1 MRRPHASTRQDDL
14 AIDWHAVHEEALE
27 ILRQYI
33 HIDTSNPP
41 GNETPAAR
49 YLGSLLEAE
58 GIETRYFET
67 APNREILYAV
77 LPGDGSKRPFM
88 LCNHTDVV
96 PVEPQYWTVPAF
108 EGVEKGGRFYG
119 RGAVDMKS
127 IGVMQLVAVLL
138 ARRLGLPLRRDLIF
152 CAVPDEEALG
162 RLGMQWLCD
171 HHPELVEDVE
181 YEMNE
186 GGSGAS
192 DFQGQP
198 DRQVFS
204 VATNEKQVCWLRL
217 TAVGVPGHGS
227 IPHPVE
233 HNSAV
238 RLARAVQRLA
248 EWERPITFTPETEVW
263 VAQLVEAGLLP
274 TNRDQLLERIEA
286 SPQLKA
292 MFINTL
298 NVTMLD
304 SGIKANVI
312 PAMSSAVV
320 DCRLLPG
327 QSRDEWRAA
336 VVDRID
342 DEQVQVEFHEALD
355 ANEPQAVAWDTEF
368 YRVIEAV
375 IKDAIEDAVV
385 VPSMTVGGT
394 DNRFLRQ
401 RGIPA
406 YGFAPCV
413 LSAAERAGFHGNDE
427 FITLDN
433 LRMGNELTFEIVR
446 RMCT

>member
-1 MRRPHASTRQDDL
+1 MRHKPLQRKDGL
-14 AIDWHAVHEEALE
+14 GIDWNAVHAEALD

-33 HIDTSNPP
+33 RIDTSNPP
-41 GNETPAAR
+41 GNERPAAR
-49 YLGSLLEAE
+49 FLGSLLEAD

-77 LPGDGSKRPFM
+77 IPGDGSKRPFM

-96 PVEPQYWTVPAF
+96 PVETEYWTVPAF
-108 EGVEKGGRFYG
+108 EGVEQGGRLYG
-119 RGAVDMKS
+119 RGAVDMKGF
-127 IGVMQLVAVLL
+127 GVMQLMAALL
-138 ARRLGLPLRRDLIF
+138 VKRLGLPLKRDLIF

-162 RLGMQWLCD
+162 RMGMEWLCD
-171 HHPELVEDVE
+171 HHPELLEDIE

-186 GGSGAS
+186 GGSGATE
-192 DFQGQP
+192 FQGQP

-227 IPHPVE
+227 IPHPIE

-248 EWERPITFTPETEVW
+248 EWEREITFTPETEVW
-263 VAQLVEAGLLP
+263 VAQLVEAGMLP
-274 TNRDQLLERIEA
+274 ADRGEVMEMIRT

-312 PAMSSAVV
+312 PAKSTAII

-327 QSRDEWRAA
+327 QSRDAWREA
-336 VVDRID
+336 VIGAID
-342 DEQVQVEFHEALD
+342 DDQVTVEFHEDLD
-355 ANEPQAVAWDTEF
+355 SFEPQAVPWDTEF
-368 YRVIEAV
+368 YRVIESV

-394 DNRFLRQ
+394 DNRFLRSQ
-401 RGIPA
+401 GIPA

>member
-1 MRRPHASTRQDDL
+1 MYRRVSPDQP
-14 AIDWHAVHEEALE
+14 AIDWRAVHAEALDVFRRY
-27 ILRQYI
+27 LQ
-33 HIDTSNPP
+33 IDTSNPP
-41 GNETPAAR
+41 GNEKPAAR
-49 YLGSLLEAE
+49 FLGALLEAE
-58 GIETRYFET
+58 GIETRYFES
-67 APNREILYAV
+67 APDREILYARI
-77 LPGDGSKRPFM
+77 PGDGSKRTFM

-96 PVEPQYWTVPAF
+96 PVEPGYWTVPAF
-108 EGVEKGGRFYG
+108 EGIERGGRMYG
-119 RGAVDMKS
+119 RGAVDMKGF
-127 IGVMQLVAVLL
+127 GVMQLMAVLL
-138 ARRLGLPLRRDLIF
+138 VRRLELPLKRELVF

-162 RLGMQWLCD
+162 RMGMEWLCD
-171 HHPELVEDVE
+171 HHPELLTDIEF
-181 YEMNE
+181 EMNE
-186 GGSGAS
+186 GGSGS
-192 DFQGQP
+192 CDFQGQP
-198 DRQVFS
+198 DRTVFS

-217 TAVGVPGHGS
+217 TAVGIPGHGS
-227 IPHPVE
+227 IPHDVQ

-248 EWERPITFTPETEVW
+248 EWDRPITFTPETEVW

-274 TNRDQLLERIEA
+274 ADRDELAAHIEG

-292 MFINTL
+292 MFVNTL
-298 NVTMLD
+298 NVTMLE

-312 PAMSSAVV
+312 PAKSSAVI

-336 VVDRID
+336 VIERID
-342 DEQVQVEFHEALD
+342 DPQVEVEFHELID
-355 ANEPQAVAWDTEF
+355 TQEPQAVPWDTEL
-368 YRVIEAV
+368 YRVIESV
-375 IKDAIEDAVV
+375 IKEAIEDAVV

-427 FITLDN
+427 FLTIDN
-433 LRMGNELTFEIVR
+433 LEMGTELTFEIVR